1 MNDLKDYS
9 LKVLVTILIIGAI
22 ALLVYI
28 FAFVKDIILITF
40 LSIII
45 SLFIRN
51 IAKIIESR
59 LKLKRWLSFTLAII
73 ALILVLFLPFVSIY
87 MPFAAQAQNL
97 IKNLPN
103 IIGGLEDFLKNLTS
117 FFPSLTNAIK
127 IEDITQTMI
136 TSIQNLIGSSL
147 GYIAT
152 ASGWIVNFFIMI
164 ILAIFF
170 ALSPA
175 EYRDM
180 FLGLFPV
187 KNRNTITITIRE
199 IEEVLKNWIN
209 GILLAIFFVG
219 AVTTL
224 GFWLIGL
231 DYFLVFGIA
240 AGFLEIIPYFGP
252 FLGCIAPAIYVLIQ
266 SPSKIIPIIII
277 YLIIQFLENNFLLP
291 FIMRKQ
297 VKLPPAVT
305 IIVILAM
312 GKLLGFL
319 GIIVA
324 VPLFAIILL
333 LFNKFTSGRE
343 IYLSNSNNIK

>member
-1 MNDLKDYS
+1 LNDLKDYS

-22 ALLVYI
+22 ALIAYIFVYI
-28 FAFVKDIILITF
+28 KDILLITF

-51 IAKIIESR
+51 IAQIIGTK
-59 LKLKRWLSFTLAII
+59 LKLGRWLSFTIAII
-73 ALILVLFLPFVSIY
+73 VIILILILPFVSISV
-87 MPFAAQAQNL
+87 PFASQAQNL

-170 ALSPA
+170 ALSPT

-180 FLGLFPV
+180 FLSLFPV
-187 KNRNTITITIRE
+187 KNRNTITSTIRE

-224 GFWLIGL
+224 GFWIIRL

>member
-1 MNDLKDYS
+1 LNDLKDYS
-9 LKVLVTILIIGAI
+9 LKVLVTILIIGVI

-59 LKLKRWLSFTLAII
+59 LKLKRWFSFTLAII

-103 IIGGLEDFLKNLTS
+103 IIGGFEDFLKNLTS
-117 FFPSLTNAIK
+117 IFPSLTNALK
-127 IEDITQTMI
+127 IEDITQTTI
-136 TSIQNLIGSSL
+136 TTIQNLIGNTL

-180 FLGLFPV
+180 FLDLFPE

-209 GILLAIFFVG
+209 GMLLAIFFVG

-224 GFWLIGL
+224 GFWIIRL

-277 YLIIQFLENNFLLP
+277 YLIIQFLENNFFLP

-333 LFNKFTSGRE
+333 LFNKFTSGRKV
-343 IYLSNSNNIK
+343 YLSDSNIPN